1 MAINTIPE
9 ITLEN
14 TALPFIEQ
22 PIFDAAQQ
30 NVIDH
35 EQGFC
40 LVTGPAGT
48 GKTTVL
54 AEAVVNKIKTG
65 IIIIEVAPIVL
76 RINSTKLG
84 KTRVA
89 VSRSASM
96 PAVVWAAKV
105 PITITNTVMASEIR
119 SVTKSLGLRAARR
132 EALLVE
138 IVITSIVPLPH
149 IFYLTRHLS

>member
-65 IIIIEVAPIVL
+65 IASEKIII
-76 RINSTKLG
+76 
-84 KTRVA
+84 
-89 VSRSASM
+89 
-96 PAVVWAAKV
+96 
-105 PITITNTVMASEIR
+105 
-119 SVTKSLGLRAARR
+119 
-132 EALLVE
+132 
-138 IVITSIVPLPH
+138 LP
-149 IFYLTRHLS
+149 